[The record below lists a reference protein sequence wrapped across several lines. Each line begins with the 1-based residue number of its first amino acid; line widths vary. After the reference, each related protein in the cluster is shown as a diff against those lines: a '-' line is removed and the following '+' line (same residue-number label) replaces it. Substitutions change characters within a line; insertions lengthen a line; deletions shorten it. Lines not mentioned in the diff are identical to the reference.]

1 MRFYLLIII
10 NDVKEMSNWEVL
22 AESAGFIAGGFA
34 MNLFVEEIR
43 RRVKKTVGP
52 LSATQKAEKELV
64 EARDKMF
71 VAYKAETQQR
81 EMTEDAKKIA
91 RQQNE
96 FYHKYGVSADSWR
109 LVRSLSLLGKS
120 ASLRTGKGN
129 TQKGE

>member
-43 RRVKKTVGP
+43 RTVKKTVGP
-52 LSATQKAEKELV
+52 LSATQKAEKEFV

-71 VAYKAETQQR
+71 VAYKAQTQQR
-81 EMTEDAKKIA
+81 EMTQDAKKIA
-91 RQQNE
+91 QQQNE
-96 FYHKYGVSADSWR
+96 FYRKYGVSADSWR

-120 ASLRTGKGN
+120 GSLRTRKGN
-129 TQKGE
+129 TQKGK